1 MKPSHF
7 VILLTLFL
15 SACGDE
21 GPSAA
26 DIEEGYRNL
35 AAKNLA
41 LAVTDFGSEDQIPPI
56 LLGMIQTTARIDG
69 ERCEKNQNDLG
80 YICNYNLT
88 PINGANVVLETIPD
102 IKARVFQGDAGWM
115 VHEIEETG

>member
-7 VILLTLFL
+7 VILATLFL
-15 SACGDE
+15 SACGDDS
-21 GPSAA
+21 PSAA

-56 LLGMIQTTARIDG
+56 LLGMIQTTARIDR

-88 PINGANVVLETIPD
+88 PINAANVVLETIPD
-102 IKARVFQGDAGWM
+102 IKARVFQSDAGWM
-115 VHEIEETG
+115 IHEIEETG